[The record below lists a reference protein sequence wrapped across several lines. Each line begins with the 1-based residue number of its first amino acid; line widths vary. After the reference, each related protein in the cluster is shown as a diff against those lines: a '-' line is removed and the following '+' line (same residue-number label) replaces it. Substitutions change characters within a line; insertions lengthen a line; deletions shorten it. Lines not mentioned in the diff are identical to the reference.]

1 MVQKA
6 IFNINKVVVTIS
18 IISTINL
25 SPWPHLVCVE
35 GFSSISS
42 YSQQRT
48 SAADIA
54 MMLLLQF

>member
-18 IISTINL
+18 ILSTINL
-25 SPWPHLVCVE
+25 SLWPYLVCVE
-35 GFSSISS
+35 GFSSILS
-42 YSQQRT
+42 YSLQRA
-48 SAADIA
+48 SATDTA

>member
-18 IISTINL
+18 ILSTINL
-25 SPWPHLVCVE
+25 SPWPYLVCVE

-42 YSQQRT
+42 YSLQRASPT
-48 SAADIA
+48 DTA